1 MFPTTLR
8 PSGETAVP
16 LPGETVYLPTCY
28 PVFQKWT
35 DLPPSFTRHDFAV

>member
-16 LPGETVYLPTCY
+16 LPDGTVYLPTCY

-35 DLPPSFTRHDFAV
+35 DLPPSFTRHEFAV